1 MINSEPQTFK
11 QEQDSNNNSRKLSVI
26 EYSHLITLGLINVH
40 DDYAEQFLLNTKT
53 CLSNYI
59 RLEINYD
66 QLQRVIENFT
76 SCVALSERKPISWL
90 KENASR
96 SLEAHTKVVRSCSAN
111 LYTAQTN
118 TISSDVVGDMY
129 GYDSHGQVLQRRDNG
144 ILRHLI
150 TNQITSLNIGINNKI
165 ISNFSVENESNI
177 LSLILSTCKNLNDLT
192 IKQCFSDENLTISI
206 YNLSSTSCVSSALTN
221 LNIFVNI
228 FDDCFY
234 LLDGRLESFSILII
248 DMSYILL

>member
-1 MINSEPQTFK
+1 M
-11 QEQDSNNNSRKLSVI
+11 
-26 EYSHLITLGLINVH
+26 TLVSGA
-40 DDYAEQFLLNTKT
+40 Y
-53 CLSNYI
+53 
-59 RLEINYD
+59 
-66 QLQRVIENFT
+66 
-76 SCVALSERKPISWL
+76 SCVALSEHKPISWL